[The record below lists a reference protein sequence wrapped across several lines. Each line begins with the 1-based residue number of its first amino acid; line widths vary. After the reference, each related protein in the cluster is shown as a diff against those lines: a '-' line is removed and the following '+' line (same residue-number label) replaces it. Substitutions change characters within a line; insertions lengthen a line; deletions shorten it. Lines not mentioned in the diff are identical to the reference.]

1 SVDGRDRAAADA
13 WGVRARLERW
23 RPRERVGGG
32 DDVVRAGVGG
42 IVGARRRGSI
52 ETVGRWR
59 GGRDGGAGGARA
71 IARVREATAR
81 GAEGARGVIETPGLD
96 RRARR
101 ESDEEDEEEDDEQR
115 EESQG
120 AYVSRGSEERF
131 DAVEGEG
138 SEEVDEGGYATPIR
152 EEASE

>member
-1 SVDGRDRAAADA
+1 M
-13 WGVRARLERW
+13 
-23 RPRERVGGG
+23 
-32 DDVVRAGVGG
+32 
-42 IVGARRRGSI
+42 GAIAQPPTRGAFALGSS
-52 ETVGRWR
+52 
-59 GGRDGGAGGARA
+59 GGARA
-71 IARVREATAR
+71 SASAEATTSCARALVESLERDVGERTRRWVGGAEGGTAATEVRVRSHAYAR
-81 GAEGARGVIETPGLD
+81 RRLGGAEGARGVIETPGLD

-101 ESDEEDEEEDDEQR
+101 ASDEEDEEEDDEQR
-115 EESQG
+115 EESQS